1 LDDERWNSITDNLD
15 LLFAKVGEI
24 ERNQQ
29 KSEVKFDMSTKVVEQ
44 MLKDQQLMAKQIEN
58 TGR

>member
-1 LDDERWNSITDNLD
+1 MDDERWNSITDNLD